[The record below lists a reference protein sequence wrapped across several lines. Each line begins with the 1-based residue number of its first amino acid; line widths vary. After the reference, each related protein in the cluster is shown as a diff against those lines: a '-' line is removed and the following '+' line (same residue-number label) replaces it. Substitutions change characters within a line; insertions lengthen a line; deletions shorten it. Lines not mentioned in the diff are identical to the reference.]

1 MPAVDPTK
9 GTIDPILRRPLVT
22 LAIFI
27 GGGVLGGLSLMPLL
41 GFEFVQGFLADPF
54 FFRLLSM
61 FVVLGL
67 MLQLVAFCI
76 LAERKLSAY
85 MQDRVGP
92 NRVGWLGLF
101 QWMADGIKFVLK
113 EDIVPK
119 NVDKPLFILAPAMS
133 MIVALIGFMIIPWTG
148 KFYFPWM
155 ENNVD
160 VYVQAYPVQIDI
172 GFLYLL
178 AVSSLSVYGV
188 VLAGYASNNKYSF
201 FGGMRATAQMLS
213 YEVPLGLGLL
223 VILMMAG
230 TLRLDTIVMQQG
242 ESGIWNIFLY
252 PIPFLLILI
261 ATFAETN
268 RLPFDLA
275 ETEQELVGGFHTEY
289 SSMKFAMFFL
299 AEYTH
304 MMVGSAFIIALFLGG
319 FAPLPFTNFLV
330 TGENGNP
337 LPWWGGLIH
346 FAVFWGKIA
355 AFIAFFM
362 VIRWTIPRFRYDQLM
377 KLAWQGLIPIG
388 VIMVVITGVLVAF
401 GWERTVAAPI
411 ANGVVLVLI
420 LAYLAA
426 NPGKITGRQDHLP
439 EIEVVKQPKFGR
451 A

>member
-9 GTIDPILRRPLVT
+9 GTIDPILRRPAVT
-22 LAIFI
+22 LAVFI
-27 GGGVLGGLSLMPLL
+27 GGAVLGGLKL
-41 GFEFVQGFLADPF
+41 GFMMTLEPVQNFLADPF
-54 FFRLLSM
+54 YFRALTM

-67 MLQLVAFCI
+67 LLQLVAFCI
-76 LAERKLSAY
+76 LAERKVSAY

-101 QWMADGIKFVLK
+101 QWMADGIKFILK

-119 NVDKPLFILAPAMS
+119 NVDKPLFILAPALS
-133 MIVALIGFMIIPWTG
+133 MVVALIGFMIIPWTG
-148 KFYFPWM
+148 KFYLPWM
-155 ENNVD
+155 LD
-160 VYVQAYPVQIDI
+160 DATSYVQAWPVQIDI

-178 AVSSLSVYGV
+178 SVSSLGVYGI

-201 FGGMRATAQMLS
+201 FGGMRASAQMLS

-223 VILMMAG
+223 VILLMSG
-230 TLRLDTIVMQQG
+230 TLRLDLIIHEQAA
-242 ESGIWNIFLY
+242 SGVWNIFLY
-252 PIPFLLILI
+252 PIPFMLVLI

-304 MMVGSAFIIALFLGG
+304 MMVGSAFVIALFLGG
-319 FAPLPFTNFLV
+319 YAPLPFSSFLV
-330 TGENGNP
+330 DTGDP
-337 LPWWGGLIH
+337 LPWWAGLLQ
-346 FAVFWGKIA
+346 FGVFWGKIA

-377 KLAWQGLIPIG
+377 RLAWEGLIPIA
-388 VIMVVITGVLVAF
+388 VIMVVVTAVLVAL
-401 GWERTVAAPI
+401 GWERTIAAPI

-420 LAYLAA
+420 LGYLAFK
-426 NPGKITGRQDHLP
+426 PGKVTGRQDHLP
-439 EIEVVKQPKFGR
+439 DIKVVKTQPKFTG